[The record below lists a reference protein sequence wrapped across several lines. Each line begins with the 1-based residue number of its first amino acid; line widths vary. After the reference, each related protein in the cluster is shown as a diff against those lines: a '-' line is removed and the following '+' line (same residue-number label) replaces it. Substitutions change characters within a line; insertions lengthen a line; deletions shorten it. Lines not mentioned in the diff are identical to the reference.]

1 MSTHIHCTPSP
12 VMIAENLT
20 LNRKEHLRYC
30 PLGFSASR
38 EPRNSASM
46 SLRRKSATASAGRC
60 TIGFTAE
67 VEAGVEHDRDAGAGG
82 EPADQ
87 PVIKRFSEAV
97 TDCSRAVPS
106 TWVTAGIC
114 ARRSA
119 RTAAPAA

>member
-87 PVIKRFSEAV
+87 PVIGYLGFLLTTPECTRVKPAQA
-97 TDCSRAVPS
+97 TRAVGQVNYP
-106 TWVTAGIC
+106 
-114 ARRSA
+114 R
-119 RTAAPAA
+119 